1 MSVQISLDLE
11 ARREVLC
18 EHSNIFPLVPVC
30 NQASNTKGV
39 GGGGNKKIKKIK
51 ISRKIFT
58 VWIKSTTFPFSL
70 VKIILSLKILNS
82 NEKFHFTES
91 VHYLKKETRTHS
103 PREREEQSCL
113 LLN

>member
-39 GGGGNKKIKKIK
+39 GGGGIKKIK
-51 ISRKIFT
+51 NQD
-58 VWIKSTTFPFSL
+58 IKKNFYCLDKKYHFSL
-70 VKIILSLKILNS
+70 L
-82 NEKFHFTES
+82 TG
-91 VHYLKKETRTHS
+91 
-103 PREREEQSCL
+103 
-113 LLN
+113 